1 MDEKGNL
8 TPEEKVKVKRILKG
22 VVIFAGAYL
31 GAKCGAKAALK
42 DLKIDLTLI
51 SDGAKDKVVKLK

>member
-8 TPEEKVKVKRILKG
+8 TPEEKVKVKRILKV

-31 GAKCGAKAALK
+31 GAKCGAKEVLK
-42 DLKIDLTLI
+42 DLKIELTLI
-51 SDGAKDKVVKLK
+51 PEGAKSQAIKLK